1 MSNYKVTLWG
11 TRGSFVQTTL
21 DKMKYGLETS
31 CISLET
37 EDEIFLIDCGS
48 GIRGFDKYIYEN
60 NLTYKKINI
69 FLTHYHHDHIFGLGY
84 VNFIYDPTIDIEIFG
99 LGDVYDI
106 LKSYFGS
113 PYFPV
118 NIMDLPNIR
127 TTEVYGFQ
135 SFRFEDIEVQTTLL
149 QHPQFCIGYKFVTKE
164 KSVAIIFDYEHRV
177 DARQEIVEEFINGCD
192 YLIIDAFSTEEDY
205 HEGWGHNSI
214 DDVIGLVD
222 KLKVGQCLLTHHNIN
237 YNDQKIDEIQSQINK
252 THKNITFAKD
262 YSTFEV

>member
-48 GIRGFDKYIYEN
+48 GVRGFDKYLYDN

-99 LGDVYDI
+99 LGDVHEI
-106 LKSYFGS
+106 LKSYFGP

-118 NIMDLPNIR
+118 NIMNLPHIR
-127 TTEVYGFQ
+127 TTEIHGFQ
-135 SFRFEDIEVQTTLL
+135 SFRFDNLEIQTTLL
-149 QHPQFCIGYKFVTKE
+149 QHPQFCIGYKFITNKKTLAV
-164 KSVAIIFDYEHRV
+164 IFDYEHRV
-177 DARQEIVEEFINGCD
+177 DERKEIVEDLIKGCD

-214 DDVIGLVD
+214 SDVIGLVD
-222 KLKVGQCLLTHHNIN
+222 KLQVGHCILTHHNIN
-237 YNDQKIDEIQSQINK
+237 YSDDKIDGIQTEINK
-252 THKNITFAKD
+252 TYQNICFAKD
-262 YSTFEV
+262 KESFVL